1 VVDVWVMDMV
11 SGRDGDRNRIVIG
24 GIVKIRFGLRKRV
37 NNVRMITEK
46 WYEIYMVNNEIYMLI
61 FKNW

>member
-1 VVDVWVMDMV
+1 MVDVWVMDMV

>member
-1 VVDVWVMDMV
+1 
-11 SGRDGDRNRIVIG
+11 VIG